1 MSRSRCLIAVPAI
14 ALLSVTTAQAQQ
26 PAPARS
32 VAAVGAASVKVK
44 APSDRKHEAPIRAAV
59 EAAEAKALPRAI
71 AEARSKAAELARLSG
86 LTLGAVVSVSD
97 APTSPY
103 GPYFGFYGTFGPDR
117 FCGTI
122 RTSVFKARQERQA
135 QACRPADTPHLPRAA
150 DGHVDGDGDV
160 RGAMKVSRI
169 R

>member
-86 LTLGAVVSVSD
+86 LTLGVVVSVSD

-122 RTSVFKARQERQA
+122 RTSVFKRDKSGKRRRVGTRTRHTCRVPPTVTSTVTVTFAA
-135 QACRPADTPHLPRAA
+135 Q
-150 DGHVDGDGDV
+150 
-160 RGAMKVSRI
+160 
-169 R
+169 